1 MVYNI
6 RRHWC
11 IAWAQFLRS
20 DYHVLQ
26 RTGWFEG
33 ILDSEL
39 YKSLC
44 TLQTGLSLRW
54 VRITIEPFL
63 SWYFL
68 GFAVT
73 AWVLDCVAF
82 STKLSSREH
91 EIAGGILSLFMSS
104 VRTWVV
110 ALFTTSK
117 LLPAKRG
124 QVFSKMLPDTF
135 WRDNPSRYGLWLMS
149 KVCPWRHQTSAC
161 TSF

>member
-1 MVYNI
+1 MHSLGTIPYVWLSCTAEDRLV
-6 RRHWC
+6 RRHSGC
-11 IAWAQFLRS
+11 WALKIIMYFTDRS
-20 DYHVLQ
+20 IFEVGEDYH
-26 RTGWFEG
+26 RA
-33 ILDSEL
+33 S
-39 YKSLC
+39 
-44 TLQTGLSLRW
+44 
-54 VRITIEPFL
+54 FL

-68 GFAVT
+68 GFAVA

-124 QVFSKMLPDTF
+124 QTFSKMLPDTF